1 MNTANRARI
10 ARKRA
15 QRLGLQLTQRGTVF
29 TLKDDDITLSLG
41 PLGVVDAYLIE
52 RIKPQP
58 PGPARS
64 TRAPEAW
71 RRDVQDYLLTLSA
84 AGQREATVR
93 LRFQILCMV
102 ARGLGCPP
110 AQVTAEKLIDWLGRQ
125 QHLSPEGRKSYGCT
139 LRGFFSCMY
148 SCGRIKAYLGDAL
161 PRVRVPK
168 AAARPTNDDA
178 WDAALAGADAR
189 TELMLRLAAQCGLRR
204 AEVAQVHSSHIDRDT
219 GQILVHGKGGKQRT
233 IPISDHLAHL
243 IPQRRRRLAVPQRH
257 RRPPDGGSCRQVD
270 RPCAAGRLD
279 CTTPCDTDTPP
290 GPTAEAATCEP
301 SSSYLATNQFSPPSG
316 TPRSTTTKSEQ
327 QPPTRG
333 DFSRRTEL
341 RSSLMG
347 ARRAGSTNHAHRP
360 SYLRRHRSIHTRSRL
375 HHPAGRAGRPD
386 LATVRAPRR
395 LPMPPTAARLRARK
409 RDAMLRSTRRPQRS
423 MRLQPRDLRMDHTRR
438 HLIWTTP
445 PRGRPPR
452 PAAQVDA
459 GQATTA
465 ASSSISSAL

>member
-1 MNTANRARI
+1 
-10 ARKRA
+10 
-15 QRLGLQLTQRGTVF
+15 
-29 TLKDDDITLSLG
+29 
-41 PLGVVDAYLIE
+41 
-52 RIKPQP
+52 
-58 PGPARS
+58 
-64 TRAPEAW
+64 
-71 RRDVQDYLLTLSA
+71 
-84 AGQREATVR
+84 
-93 LRFQILCMV
+93 
-102 ARGLGCPP
+102 
-110 AQVTAEKLIDWLGRQ
+110 
-125 QHLSPEGRKSYGCT
+125 
-139 LRGFFSCMY
+139 
-148 SCGRIKAYLGDAL
+148 
-161 PRVRVPK
+161 
-168 AAARPTNDDA
+168 
-178 WDAALAGADAR
+178 
-189 TELMLRLAAQCGLRR
+189 
-204 AEVAQVHSSHIDRDT
+204 
-219 GQILVHGKGGKQRT
+219 
-233 IPISDHLAHL
+233 
-243 IPQRRRRLAVPQRH
+243 
-257 RRPPDGGSCRQVD
+257 
-270 RPCAAGRLD
+270 
-279 CTTPCDTDTPP
+279 
-290 GPTAEAATCEP
+290 
-301 SSSYLATNQFSPPSG
+301 LATNQFSPPSG

-347 ARRAGSTNHAHRP
+347 ARP

-445 PRGRPPR
+445 PRGRPTR